1 MRLTR
6 AALRAGAEQDDASNV
21 HTDLKERVPL
31 SEVSV
36 NTALD
41 VEVEGADTEQAEPK
55 KMPARK
61 TKGRTGAKKGAKS
74 KKATIVEDEQ
84 DQDVQVVLD
93 DERQLAGSPASDA
106 AADDLTQPRTNGKK
120 TTVRQC
126 DIGQLTVGRADIVQV
141 PMNDERSSSPP
152 SRAVRM
158 TRRQLAMQE
167 EQLSKSQR
175 LAAPPN
181 FEPQP
186 EPEPTFEEVDHQPSV
201 EQDEVEDVT
210 VGAQEA
216 EVVEVQDTLPVDA
229 TPNTDATK
237 PSEVSLIEDEE
248 AIPEPSETATTV
260 QVQEASSESSSLTAD
275 STKPTDAIVP
285 KDEDVFQHQEAA
297 DMETAEAAATEITTP
312 GLHFSVEPEPKTLTS
327 EKPCESDPCTP
338 ATSRAP
344 SRSPS
349 KSPARSPMRLE
360 ESFEAIDALE
370 VALENVVP
378 TINPAADDALPEKP
392 TIGMVKPLKVANVER
407 KSSMVAPRYSRNLHA
422 VNSLKPMAAPKST
435 LARSSSTRAVPS
447 KSVRKGSGEV
457 ADYLASKRRPVS
469 VSFPTPPPP
478 PKGKPPTK
486 PTFHLSSE
494 SVAAKLKVQK
504 EERLRREAEG
514 RPANATFVP
523 PQIKSSKPPTKA
535 TFTLSSDAV
544 AAKLKTQKEERLKR
558 EADGVAEHSNNTTF
572 QAPAP
577 PKSSKPPTVPNFQ
590 LPGEAVAAKL
600 KAQKEERLRREA
612 EGLTG
617 RSSSVAFHA
626 PAPPKSS
633 KAPTVPSF
641 TLPGEAVAAKLKA
654 QREERVK
661 REEEEDNTKKTAF
674 KARPVPVHRNGA
686 AIVRQKAANKTRESL
701 MNGDMK
707 ENVLPTRTGSIAGK
721 RNSTIVPRST
731 FGASATGSSNLSKR
745 NSVLVSKAITAN
757 DVNTQRLKGREVFN
771 RDKLE
776 KEQRDKEKHEKE
788 EAAKKARA
796 EAAERSRVLSRE
808 WAAKQKQK
816 AMGAAQKIEAA

>member
-36 NTALD
+36 NTALE

-84 DQDVQVVLD
+84 DQDVQVVLE

-175 LAAPPN
+175 LAAPPS

-237 PSEVSLIEDEE
+237 PSEVSLIED
-248 AIPEPSETATTV
+248 
-260 QVQEASSESSSLTAD
+260 
-275 STKPTDAIVP
+275 
-285 KDEDVFQHQEAA
+285 VFQHQEAA
-297 DMETAEAAATEITTP
+297 DIETVEAAATEITTLE
-312 GLHFSVEPEPKTLTS
+312 LHFSVEPEPKTLTS

-392 TIGMVKPLKVANVER
+392 TIGMVKPLKAANVER

-572 QAPAP
+572 QAPAL
-577 PKSSKPPTVPNFQ
+577 PKSSKPPTVPSFQ

-701 MNGDMK
+701 MNGDTK

-757 DVNTQRLKGREVFN
+757 DVNTQRLKGREVFS

-816 AMGAAQKIEAA
+816 AMGAAQRIEAA

>member
-74 KKATIVEDEQ
+74 KKATVVEDEQ
-84 DQDVQVVLD
+84 DQDVQVVLE

-120 TTVRQC
+120 TTVCQC

-201 EQDEVEDVT
+201 EQDEVEDVI

-237 PSEVSLIEDEE
+237 PSEVSLIED
-248 AIPEPSETATTV
+248 
-260 QVQEASSESSSLTAD
+260 
-275 STKPTDAIVP
+275 
-285 KDEDVFQHQEAA
+285 VFQHQGAA
-297 DMETAEAAATEITTP
+297 DIETAEAAATEITTP
-312 GLHFSVEPEPKTLTS
+312 ELHFSVEPEPKTLTS

-392 TIGMVKPLKVANVER
+392 TIGMVKPLKAVNVER

-577 PKSSKPPTVPNFQ
+577 PKSSKPPTVPSFQ

-816 AMGAAQKIEAA
+816 AMGAAQRIEAA